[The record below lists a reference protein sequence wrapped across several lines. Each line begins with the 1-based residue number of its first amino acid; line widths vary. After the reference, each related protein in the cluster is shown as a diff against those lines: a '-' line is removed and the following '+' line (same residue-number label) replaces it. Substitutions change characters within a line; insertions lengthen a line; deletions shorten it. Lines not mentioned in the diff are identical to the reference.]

1 LKFNNLKNVKGR
13 ASNWLKKLSLQS
25 EKFYTMKGTSLFV
38 SIALAVAV
46 VVLFIL
52 HFTGVGNRKSNTN
65 DNQPDTGHGTLRI
78 AYVKADSLIVN
89 YDLAQYLH
97 DEFTKKQEAFTSEYS
112 AKRSTFEREAAEFQQ
127 KVQRGGFL
135 TEQRAVQERD
145 RLVGKEQE
153 ITKLDQ
159 ELSAKLAELQQA
171 NQKELIDSLINY
183 LKVYNATKKYD
194 YILNSADILVG
205 PESTNITKEVLKNMN
220 VRYQAANSK

>member
-1 LKFNNLKNVKGR
+1 
-13 ASNWLKKLSLQS
+13 
-25 EKFYTMKGTSLFV
+25 MKGTSLIV

-52 HFTGVGNRKSNTN
+52 HFTNTGKSKSTVTGNQT
-65 DNQPDTGHGTLRI
+65 DDGHSALRI

-112 AKRSTFEREAAEFQQ
+112 AKRSAFEREAAEFQQ

-135 TEQRAVQERD
+135 TEQRAMQERD
-145 RLVGKEQE
+145 RLVSKEQE

-171 NQKELIDSLINY
+171 NQKQLIDSLINY
-183 LKVYNATKKYD
+183 LKVFNADMKYD
-194 YILNSADILVG
+194 YILNSADILIG
-205 PESTNITKEVLKNMN
+205 PESKNITQEVLKKMN
-220 VRYQAANSK
+220 VRYQASNSK

>member
-1 LKFNNLKNVKGR
+1 
-13 ASNWLKKLSLQS
+13 
-25 EKFYTMKGTSLFV
+25 MKGTSLIV
-38 SIALAVAV
+38 SIALTAAI

-52 HFTGVGNRKSNTN
+52 HFTGTGKNKSNIAG
-65 DNQPDTGHGTLRI
+65 NQPDEGHGALRI

-112 AKRSTFEREAAEFQQ
+112 AKRSAFEREAAEFQQ

-145 RLVGKEQE
+145 RLVVKEQE

-159 ELSAKLAELQQA
+159 ELSAKLAEIQQE
-171 NQKELIDSLINY
+171 NQKQLIDSLINY
-183 LKVYNATKKYD
+183 LKVYNADMKYD
-194 YILNSADILVG
+194 YILNSADILIG
-205 PESTNITKEVLKNMN
+205 PESKNITKEVLKKMN
-220 VRYQAANSK
+220 VRYQATNSRK

>member
-1 LKFNNLKNVKGR
+1 
-13 ASNWLKKLSLQS
+13 
-25 EKFYTMKGTSLFV
+25 MKGTSLIV
-38 SIALAVAV
+38 SIALTAAI

-52 HFTGVGNRKSNTN
+52 HFTGTGKNKSNVTG
-65 DNQPDTGHGTLRI
+65 NQPDEGHGALRI

-112 AKRSTFEREAAEFQQ
+112 AKRSAFEREAAEFQQ

-145 RLVGKEQE
+145 RLVVKEQE

-159 ELSAKLAELQQA
+159 ELSAKLAEIQQE
-171 NQKELIDSLINY
+171 NQKQLIDSLINY
-183 LKVYNATKKYD
+183 LKVYNADMKYD
-194 YILNSADILVG
+194 YILNSADILIG
-205 PESTNITKEVLKNMN
+205 PESKNITKEVLKKMN
-220 VRYQAANSK
+220 VRYQATNSRK